1 MTSEA
6 RTSEKVIFANV
17 KVGRYFVWA
26 RSPEL
31 GPLLK
36 CDAGSALDLDDREH
50 RIDADEEI
58 VTS

>member
-1 MTSEA
+1 MTDVRSKE
-6 RTSEKVIFANV
+6 TVIFANV

-36 CDAGSALDLDDREH
+36 CDERSALDLDDREH
-50 RIDADEEI
+50 RINADEEI